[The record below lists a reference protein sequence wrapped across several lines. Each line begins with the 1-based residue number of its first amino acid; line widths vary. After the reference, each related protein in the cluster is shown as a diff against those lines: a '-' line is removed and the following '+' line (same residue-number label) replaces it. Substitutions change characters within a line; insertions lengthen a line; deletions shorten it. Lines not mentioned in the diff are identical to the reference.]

1 MLMRRPGF
9 ALIAVF
15 WIVMVVGLFAAIVA
29 SRIGFDLDR
38 GGWAVGMGKARAAA
52 DGAVEEAAF
61 QLVGR
66 INAGTPVLDL
76 RDLAEFEV
84 TIDDVPVRVT
94 VEDEDGKI
102 DLNGAQPE
110 LLALLLQAVMR
121 DDKGLATEDAATLA
135 DRIADFRDIDN
146 LRRLRGAED
155 PEYLAAEMAAGSK
168 DAAFDTIGEL
178 GQVLGMTPALTEAVS
193 PYVTV
198 YNGRSQFDPEAGPL
212 SLKALSL
219 GIEGAGL
226 AISVAPS
233 RHRVFTVRA
242 TAELPNGVTFERRA
256 ALRITGDA
264 RQPVTWIGWRPG
276 G

>member
-29 SRIGFDLDR
+29 SRTGFDLDR

-66 INAGTPVLDL
+66 INAGTPVLNL
-76 RDLAEFEV
+76 RDLADFEV
-84 TIDDVPVRVT
+84 TIDEVPVRVT

-110 LLALLLQAVMR
+110 LLALLIQAVMR
-121 DDKGLATEDAATLA
+121 DNKGLATEDAATLA

-155 PEYLAAEMAAGSK
+155 PEYLAAGMAAGSK

-178 GQVLGMTPALTEAVS
+178 GQVLGVTPALTEAVS

-242 TAELPNGVTFERRA
+242 TAELPNGVTFERWA
-256 ALRITGDA
+256 GLRITGDA

>member
-1 MLMRRPGF
+1 MRRRGF

-15 WIVMVVGLFAAIVA
+15 WIIMVVGLFAAIVV
-29 SRIGFDLDR
+29 SRTGFDLDR
-38 GGWAVGMGKARAAA
+38 SGWAVGMGKARAAA

-66 INAGTPVLDL
+66 INAGTPVLNL
-76 RDLAEFEV
+76 LDLADFEV
-84 TIDDVPVRVT
+84 RIDDVPVRVT
-94 VEDEDGKI
+94 VADEDGKI

-110 LLALLLQAVMR
+110 LLAVLLQAVMR
-121 DDKGLATEDAATLA
+121 DNKGLASEDAAVLA

-146 LRRLRGAED
+146 LRRLQGAED
-155 PEYLAAEMAAGSK
+155 PEYLAAGVVAGGK
-168 DAAFDTIGEL
+168 DAAFDSIGEL
-178 GQVLGMTPALTEAVS
+178 GQVLGMTPALVEALT
-193 PYVTV
+193 PYVTI
-198 YNGRSQFDPEAGPL
+198 YNGRSQFDPESGPL

-219 GIEGAGL
+219 GLEGAGL
-226 AISVAPS
+226 AIAVAPS
-233 RHRVFTVRA
+233 RHRVFTVDA
-242 TAELPNGVTFERRA
+242 VAELPNGVLFERRA

>member
-1 MLMRRPGF
+1 MRRPGF

-15 WIVMVVGLFAAIVA
+15 WIVMVVGLFAATVA
-29 SRIGFDLDR
+29 SRTGFDLDR

-66 INAGTPVLDL
+66 INAGTPVLNL
-76 RDLAEFEV
+76 RDLADFEV
-84 TIDDVPVRVT
+84 TIDEVPVRVT

-110 LLALLLQAVMR
+110 LLALLIQAVMR
-121 DDKGLATEDAATLA
+121 DNKGLATEDAATLA

-155 PEYLAAEMAAGSK
+155 PEYLAAGMAAGSK

-178 GQVLGMTPALTEAVS
+178 GQVLGVTPALTEAVS

-242 TAELPNGVTFERRA
+242 TAELPNGVTFERWA
-256 ALRITGDA
+256 GLRITGDA